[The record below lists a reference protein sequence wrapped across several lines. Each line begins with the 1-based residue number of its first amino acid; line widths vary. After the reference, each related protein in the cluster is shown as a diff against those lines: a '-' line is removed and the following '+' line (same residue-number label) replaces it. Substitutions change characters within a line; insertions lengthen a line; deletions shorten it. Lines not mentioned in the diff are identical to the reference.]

1 MGEMSNYF
9 ILNKRYIFSLYDVP
23 NGMCEQKFALFCSPH
38 VLVLFSI
45 CSYSTQPQTDR
56 RAKMSDLE
64 LIKYWRTLD
73 LKTQKELILMLHRMA
88 AAKES
93 KSLASPEERAL
104 K

>member
-1 MGEMSNYF
+1 
-9 ILNKRYIFSLYDVP
+9 
-23 NGMCEQKFALFCSPH
+23 
-38 VLVLFSI
+38 
-45 CSYSTQPQTDR
+45 
-56 RAKMSDLE
+56 MSDLE